1 MQSEQRT
8 NGRGPHS
15 SDPAGERSNAE
26 ALRTASLRQAVVIDT
41 LSEAVS
47 NFQSATKALKA
58 ENTELRAD
66 NERMRVRE
74 LTRPQTTGRDEMQEP
89 LQVVLPADVSAPGAA
104 RRVVVSYFGELVA
117 PSVLDSARLLISEL
131 VTNSVRHSGAGAG
144 EPLTIRVGL
153 AQAWCRV
160 EVEDPGHD
168 GVIAARP
175 PDPVQGSGMGLNLV
189 QMLSE
194 RWGLER
200 AREGGTRVWAQLS
213 RSAVGASDAHSGA
226 NGTRPFTAG
235 RA

>member
-131 VTNSVRHSGAGAG
+131 VTNSVQHSGVVAG
-144 EPLTIRVGL
+144 EQLTIRVGL
-153 AQAWCRV
+153 GQSWCRL
-160 EVEDPGHD
+160 EVEDAGHE
-168 GVIAARP
+168 GFIAPRP
-175 PDPVQGSGMGLNLV
+175 PGGAHGGGLGLTLV
-189 QMLSE
+189 QTLSE

-200 AREGGTRVWAQLS
+200 VRDGGTRVWAQLS
-213 RSAVGASDAHSGA
+213 RAPVVAVSEQ
-226 NGTRPFTAG
+226 NGTRPSPAVTA
-235 RA
+235 

>member
-131 VTNSVRHSGAGAG
+131 VTNSVQHSGVVAG
-144 EPLTIRVGL
+144 EQLTIRVGL
-153 AQAWCRV
+153 GQSWCRL
-160 EVEDPGHD
+160 EVEDAGHE
-168 GVIAARP
+168 GFIAPRP
-175 PDPVQGSGMGLNLV
+175 PGGAHGGGLGLNLV
-189 QMLSE
+189 QTLSE

-200 AREGGTRVWAQLS
+200 VRDGGTRVWAQLS
-213 RSAVGASDAHSGA
+213 RAPVVAVSEQ
-226 NGTRPFTAG
+226 NGTRPSPAVTA
-235 RA
+235 

>member
-15 SDPAGERSNAE
+15 SDPSGERSNVE

-47 NFQSATKALKA
+47 NFQSATRALKA

-89 LQVVLPADVSAPGAA
+89 LQIVLPADVSAPGAA
-104 RRVVVSYFGELVA
+104 RRVVASYFGELVA

-131 VTNSVRHSGAGAG
+131 VTNSVQHSGVVAG
-144 EPLTIRVGL
+144 EQLTIRVGL
-153 AQAWCRV
+153 GQSWCRL
-160 EVEDPGHD
+160 EVEDAGHEGFIAPRSPGGAH
-168 GVIAARP
+168 G
-175 PDPVQGSGMGLNLV
+175 GGLGLNLV
-189 QMLSE
+189 QTLSE

-200 AREGGTRVWAQLS
+200 VRDGGTRVWAQLS
-213 RSAVGASDAHSGA
+213 RAPVVAVSEQ
-226 NGTRPFTAG
+226 NGTRPSPAVTA
-235 RA
+235 